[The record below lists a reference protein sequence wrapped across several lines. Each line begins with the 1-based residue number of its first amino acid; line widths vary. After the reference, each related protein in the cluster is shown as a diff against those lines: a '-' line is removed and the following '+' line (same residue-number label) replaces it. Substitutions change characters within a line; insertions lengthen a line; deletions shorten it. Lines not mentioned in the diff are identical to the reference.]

1 MPPAGERRRLGFLP
15 ARPGKEA
22 RAVRPAGRARS
33 TGGSESRVSESRSP
47 PGEVPTSPG
56 PGSCRCGG
64 GGGWGPSDLPWVS
77 KGSQGR
83 RVRAGRG
90 PGRAAQRAAQ
100 PRRPPPA
107 AAAARS
113 RDPLRPCLLW
123 VCGAGRPL
131 ILTRSPADGPA
142 PRRGPDGEEARGIL
156 LPFGIKAICVR
167 PESPDGPI
175 PAGLRRG
182 GGPRQR
188 LDASAGHR
196 RGGAMRGRA
205 ARAHRGAR
213 HGHAVSR
220 MSRRN
225 ARIRSHFATNP
236 PPNPRP
242 LLLPILPTAKYGGK
256 SGGERGVGGK
266 GGALRPSGCCGE
278 PRRRGGGPERT
289 LGTRGPE
296 RGPELEGG
304 RRVCPPGAGQ
314 DRGRRRR
321 PEAGHRGPVPFWP

>member
-33 TGGSESRVSESRSP
+33 TEGSESRVSESRSP

-64 GGGWGPSDLPWVS
+64 GGGGGPSDLPWVS

-205 ARAHRGAR
+205 ARARRGAR

-236 PPNPRP
+236 PPTPDHCCCRSCPQPNMGESR
-242 LLLPILPTAKYGGK
+242 GE
-256 SGGERGVGGK
+256 SGGWGG
-266 GGALRPSGCCGE
+266 
-278 PRRRGGGPERT
+278 RGGRCAQAGAAES
-289 LGTRGPE
+289 LGAVGAA
-296 RGPELEGG
+296 
-304 RRVCPPGAGQ
+304 RR
-314 DRGRRRR
+314 
-321 PEAGHRGPVPFWP
+321 EH